1 MKRGYEIANDENE
14 GEITWKQYALENLI
28 EQLVD
33 TNCLPIVFLSI
44 LLAEFQ
50 ANVGIQDNS
59 DNPVKQ

>member
-14 GEITWKQYALENLI
+14 GKITWKQYALENLI

-33 TNCLPIVFLSI
+33 TNCLPIVFLST